1 MNQNLFET
9 TPYTGYG
16 NPYGYQQIPISPV
29 AVPLSTP
36 RETTPPPMNGKV
48 VASPEDIRP
57 NDIPMDG
64 SVSFFPL
71 KDGTTIYAKQWTGN
85 GTIATAVY
93 KLDVPPQEPKQPT
106 AEEQILTRLER
117 IEQMLC
123 GKQPAPKEET
133 HDPTE

>member
-1 MNQNLFET
+1 MNQNLFTT

-16 NPYGYQQIPISPV
+16 NPYGYQQMPLSIM
-29 AVPLSTP
+29 AVPSPTP
-36 RETTPPPMNGKV
+36 RETAPPPMNGKV
-48 VASPEDIRP
+48 VDSPEEIRP

-71 KDGTTIYAKQWTGN
+71 KDGTAIYAKQWTGS
-85 GTIATAVY
+85 GTITTAVY
-93 KLDVPPQEPKQPT
+93 RLDVPPPEPKQPT
-106 AEEQILTRLER
+106 AEEKILIRLER

-123 GKQPAPKEET
+123 GKQLTAKEET